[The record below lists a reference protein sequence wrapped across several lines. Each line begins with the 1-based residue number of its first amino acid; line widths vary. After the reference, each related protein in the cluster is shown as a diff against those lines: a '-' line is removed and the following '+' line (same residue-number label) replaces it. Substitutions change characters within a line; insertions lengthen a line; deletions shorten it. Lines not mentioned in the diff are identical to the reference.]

1 MTPFKE
7 FLLLRIP
14 VGEREREWN
23 LKKIAGGLAF
33 SFRLYSKK
41 KIWWSVAAR
50 AIRSI

>member
-1 MTPFKE
+1 MASFKE

-23 LKKIAGGLAF
+23 FKKTAGGLAF

-41 KIWWSVAAR
+41 KNLVVGCSQSN
-50 AIRSI
+50 SI